1 MEFASDDGKTL
12 TPSITLT
19 LGFVLPAKS
28 PALKDEDAWGKERPY
43 FDDVSKKYLSEEE
56 VKELEETYRVI
67 IFKTLTEE
75 DIKRIRAERGTE

>member
-1 MEFASDDGKTL
+1 MHLTNRKKIVKELLSQVKIQEKTIKIL
-12 TPSITLT
+12 
-19 LGFVLPAKS
+19 
-28 PALKDEDAWGKERPY
+28 LKDEDAWGKERPY